1 MSLITEL
8 EKMATTLIKIVRTEI
23 DFLVDAKNSTLA
35 DKISHQLKLTLK
47 LFSNN

>member
-8 EKMATTLIKIVRTEI
+8 EKMATTLIKIVKTEI

-35 DKISHQLKLTLK
+35 DKTSNQLKLTLK